1 MPTILVVD
9 DAAFMRLRCSKA
21 LNAGGFDT
29 LEAANGRQA
38 IQTYHAAKPDAVLM
52 DIDMP
57 EMSGLDA
64 LRTIMAIDPAARVL
78 MLTAQGQHRVVM
90 DALKAGARGYII
102 KPYQPDKILQAVQQ
116 MLSGQ
121 SA

>member
-29 LEAANGRQA
+29 VEAANGRQA
-38 IQTYHAAKPDAVLM
+38 IQTYHAVKPDAVLM

-57 EMSGLDA
+57 EMTGLDA
-64 LRTIMAIDPAARVL
+64 LRTIMAIDPAARVV
-78 MLTAQGQHRVVM
+78 MLTAQGQQRVVM
-90 DALKAGARGYII
+90 DALKSGARGYVI
-102 KPYQPDKILQAVQQ
+102 KPYQPARILEAVQQ
-116 MLSGQ
+116 VLSGQ